1 MRAPL
6 LTFITSSANKL
17 IEAERILGRTL
28 ARETSPLEEIQ
39 AIDLVPVVSHKAQQA
54 YAQLARPV
62 LVEDTGLAL
71 AAWNGLPGALIKWFL
86 ATLGTEGIC
95 RLLRGETNRVARA
108 TSLFGYCDGTGW
120 QVFSGTV
127 SGIVPEVPRGA
138 NGFGW
143 DAIFQPHG
151 SDRTFAEMT
160 PEEKDRFSMRR
171 LALEQ
176 LRNSGVL
183 DL

>member
-1 MRAPL
+1 M

-17 IEAERILGRTL
+17 AEVERILGRAL
-28 ARETSPLEEIQ
+28 ERVSLQLEEIQ
-39 AIDLVPVVSHKAQQA
+39 AIALEPVVRHKAQQA
-54 YAQLARPV
+54 YAHLGRSV
-62 LVEDTGLAL
+62 LVEDTGLTF

-86 ATLGTEGIC
+86 TSLETEGIC
-95 RLLRGETNRVARA
+95 KLLRGESNRAA
-108 TSLFGYCDGTGW
+108 TATTLFCYYDGTDAR
-120 QVFSGTV
+120 VFSGTV
-127 SGIVPEVPRGA
+127 QGLVPEMPRGT

-143 DAIFQPHG
+143 DAIFQPLG
-151 SDRTFAEMT
+151 SSQTFAEMS

-176 LRNSGVL
+176 IRNSGLL

>member
-1 MRAPL
+1 M

-17 IEAERILGRTL
+17 AEVERILGR
-28 ARETSPLEEIQ
+28 PLERASLPREEIQ
-39 AIDLVPVVSHKAQQA
+39 AIDLEPVVRHKAHQA
-54 YAQLARPV
+54 YAHLGRPV
-62 LVEDTGLAL
+62 LVEDTGLAF

-86 ATLGTEGIC
+86 TALGPHRIC
-95 RLLRGETNRVARA
+95 KLLRGEINRTA
-108 TSLFGYCDGTGW
+108 TAITLFGYDNGTEYR
-120 QVFSGTV
+120 VFSGTV
-127 SGIVPEVPRGA
+127 SGMIPDEPRGT

-143 DAIFQPHG
+143 DAIFQPLG
-151 SDRTFAEMT
+151 SDQTFAEMT

>member
-1 MRAPL
+1 M

-17 IEAERILGRTL
+17 AEVERILGRRL
-28 ARETSPLEEIQ
+28 MQASLPLEEIQ
-39 AIDLVPVVSHKAQQA
+39 AIDLEPVVRHKAHQA
-54 YAQLARPV
+54 YAHLSRPV
-62 LVEDTGLAL
+62 LVEDTGLAF

-86 ATLGTEGIC
+86 TALGPDGIC
-95 RLLRGETNRVARA
+95 KLLCGETNRTA
-108 TSLFGYCDGTGW
+108 TATTLFCYDDGTDAR
-120 QVFSGTV
+120 VFSGTV
-127 SGIVPEVPRGA
+127 QGIVPEIPRGT

-143 DAIFQPHG
+143 DAIFQPLG
-151 SDRTFAEMT
+151 SDRTFAEMK

-176 LRNSGVL
+176 PRNSGLL

>member
-1 MRAPL
+1 M

-17 IEAERILGRTL
+17 AEVERILGRGL
-28 ARETSPLEEIQ
+28 RQASLPLEEIQ
-39 AIDLVPVVSHKAQQA
+39 AIDLELVVRHKAHQA
-54 YAQLARPV
+54 YADLGRPV
-62 LVEDTGLAL
+62 LVEDTGLAF

-86 ATLGTEGIC
+86 TAVGPNGIC
-95 RLLRGETNRVARA
+95 KLLRGETNRAA
-108 TSLFGYCDGTGW
+108 TATTFFGYCNGTEYR
-120 QVFSGTV
+120 VFAGTV
-127 SGIVPEVPRGA
+127 LGIILDEPRGT

-143 DAIFQPHG
+143 DAIFQPLD
-151 SDRTFAEMT
+151 SDQTFAEMS

-176 LRNSGVL
+176 LRNSGLL

>member
-1 MRAPL
+1 V

-17 IEAERILGRTL
+17 AEVARILGRTL
-28 ARETSPLEEIQ
+28 ERASLQLEEIQ
-39 AIDLVPVVSHKAQQA
+39 AIDLEPVVRHKAHQA
-54 YAQLARPV
+54 YGHLGRPV

-86 ATLGTEGIC
+86 ASLGTDGIC
-95 RLLRGETNRVARA
+95 KLLRGESNRAA
-108 TSLFGYCDGTGW
+108 TATTLFAYYDGTDVR
-120 QVFSGTV
+120 VFSGTV
-127 SGIVPEVPRGA
+127 QGLVPEMPRGT

-143 DAIFQPHG
+143 DAIFQPQG
-151 SDRTFAEMT
+151 SSQTFAEMT

-176 LRNSGVL
+176 LRNSGLL

>member
-1 MRAPL
+1 M

-17 IEAERILGRTL
+17 AEVEHILGRTL
-28 ARETSPLEEIQ
+28 AREAVTVEEIQ
-39 AIDLVPVVSHKAQQA
+39 GIDLEPVVVHKAQQA

-95 RLLRGETNRVARA
+95 RLLRGESNRAARA
-108 TSLFGYCDGTGW
+108 TTLFGYCDGTGC

-127 SGIVPEVPRGA
+127 AGIVPEVPRGA

-143 DAIFQPHG
+143 DAIFQPLG
-151 SDRTFAEMT
+151 SERTFAEMT
-160 PEEKDRFSMRR
+160 LEEKDRFSMRR
-171 LALEQ
+171 LALKD
-176 LRNSGVL
+176 LCNSGLL
-183 DL
+183 DLL

>member
-1 MRAPL
+1 M

-17 IEAERILGRTL
+17 AEVERILGRTL
-28 ARETSPLEEIQ
+28 ARASLPLEEIQ
-39 AIDLVPVVSHKAQQA
+39 AIDLEPVVRHKAHQA
-54 YAQLARPV
+54 YAHLGRPV
-62 LVEDTGLAL
+62 LVEDTGLAF

-86 ATLGTEGIC
+86 TALGPHGIC
-95 RLLRGETNRVARA
+95 KLLRGEANRAVTA
-108 TSLFGYCDGTGW
+108 TTFFGYCNGTEYR
-120 QVFSGTV
+120 VFAGTV
-127 SGIVPEVPRGA
+127 SGVITETPRGT

-143 DAIFQPHG
+143 DAIFQPLG
-151 SDRTFAEMT
+151 SDRTFAEMG
-160 PEEKDRFSMRR
+160 PEEKDRLSMRR